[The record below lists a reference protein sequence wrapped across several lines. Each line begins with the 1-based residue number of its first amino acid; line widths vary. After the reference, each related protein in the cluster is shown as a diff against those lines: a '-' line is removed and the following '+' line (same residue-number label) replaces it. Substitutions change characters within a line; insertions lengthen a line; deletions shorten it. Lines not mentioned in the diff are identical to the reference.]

1 MSRSTGVNLFFG
13 ILILGFIFY
22 IALRVFPLF
31 QSNARP
37 SPLAALSASEI
48 IGQQLINFDSKI
60 ELPEYKFYHLL
71 IWEIKALEK
80 RFGVNPN
87 MAFQELRRALNL
99 DIKSDRKILSITR
112 TSLLQYLTMCLF
124 TWFMLVHMSATLE
137 FRIQTSDI
145 MIIFCWQF
153 IGGYLFH
160 LLVRLITK
168 KICAPF
174 LPLFQMI
181 YKVRCLVKIS
191 RPLQDIKAVMENFLN
206 SKSLANQ
213 HKNIVIRL
221 ELYLMTIKTKGSL
234 PKEELDCLI
243 EEIWDSYEATLEKL
257 EKFLL
262 GVKLMS
268 FLLFI
273 IPGYF
278 YSISLVMGQVDL

>member
-1 MSRSTGVNLFFG
+1 
-13 ILILGFIFY
+13 
-22 IALRVFPLF
+22 
-31 QSNARP
+31 
-37 SPLAALSASEI
+37 
-48 IGQQLINFDSKI
+48 
-60 ELPEYKFYHLL
+60 
-71 IWEIKALEK
+71 
-80 RFGVNPN
+80 
-87 MAFQELRRALNL
+87 
-99 DIKSDRKILSITR
+99 
-112 TSLLQYLTMCLF
+112 
-124 TWFMLVHMSATLE
+124 
-137 FRIQTSDI
+137 
-145 MIIFCWQF
+145 
-153 IGGYLFH
+153 
-160 LLVRLITK
+160 
-168 KICAPF
+168 ICAPF

-191 RPLQDIKAVMENFLN
+191 RPLQDIKAVMESFLN

>member
-31 QSNARP
+31 QPNARP
-37 SPLAALSASEI
+37 NPLAALSASEI
-48 IGQQLINFDSKI
+48 IGQQLINFDSKV

-137 FRIQTSDI
+137 FKIQTIDI

-153 IGGYLFH
+153 LGGYLFH
-160 LLVRLITK
+160 LLVRLITT

-191 RPLQDIKAVMENFLN
+191 RPLQDIKAVMESFLN

>member
-37 SPLAALSASEI
+37 NPLAALSASEI

-137 FRIQTSDI
+137 FRIQISDI

-160 LLVRLITK
+160 LLVRLITT

-191 RPLQDIKAVMENFLN
+191 RPLQDIKAVMESFLN